1 MTALHTSRATL
12 RRLVERQAELAAE
25 VAKEQKQAAR
35 IEWLLNRVCGSCRR
49 LAGQLVLFLECQGRR
64 AATPPGTCGTTAGLK
79 CWAPDPVFVLAALLS
94 PPPAGPVGL
103 FVLFGT
109 G

>member
-1 MTALHTSRATL
+1 MLMTALHTSRATL

-49 LAGQLVLFLECQGRR
+49 LAGQLVLFLECQG
-64 AATPPGTCGTTAGLK
+64 PGTGLGEQRIALPLATAARGDPPWHLRHNRWLK
-79 CWAPDPVFVLAALLS
+79 MLGS
-94 PPPAGPVGL
+94 
-103 FVLFGT
+103 
-109 G
+109 